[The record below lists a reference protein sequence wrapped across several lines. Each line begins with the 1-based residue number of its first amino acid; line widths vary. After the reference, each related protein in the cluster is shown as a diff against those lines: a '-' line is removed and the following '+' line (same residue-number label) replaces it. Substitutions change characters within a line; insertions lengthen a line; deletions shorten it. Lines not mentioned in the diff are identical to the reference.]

1 METVDELEIM
11 LNSLNSCSP
20 YDLEDLNKDE
30 TFLNSPFNLFHLNIR
45 SSDRNFNLLLSLLA
59 TMKVKF
65 SVIVLTETWLK
76 DKSHASNIPGYVA
89 YHSIRPNDKGYGG
102 VSIYIKNELQSSE
115 IVEFSINTDIFES
128 VGAKISIRNKI
139 INIIGIYKPP
149 RSPLDQF
156 NGQFF
161 DKLSILPAN
170 EMNFLTGDF
179 NVNLM
184 QSNPSSANLDFREK
198 FSSYFYHPLINIPTR
213 TTETS
218 STCIDNIFTNTLE
231 QTTSGTIECIISDHH
246 GVISTIP
253 IQFNQ
258 PHDNF
263 EFKFRDNSIENIQK
277 LRQDLIKELT
287 LFPHYNQFNMNDQL
301 TIFLDILMES
311 YNKNCPIRTKIISQK
326 QIEAPWISAQLKRA
340 INEKHRLH
348 KLSKN
353 DQSIVS
359 RFKLFSKQLR
369 DTIEN
374 ARRAYYRRKFQISE
388 KDPKATWK
396 IINSLIKPITKRNLY
411 KLKEEGVE
419 IKDSE
424 EIAKIFNSHFISVA
438 PDLAAKIPITDAD
451 PLHHVGHH
459 ERSFQFYDCT
469 PQEIESIIRSLKSKR
484 CAPQEIP
491 VSILKQVVD
500 IISPIISQLVNS
512 SVSDGSFPKALKVA
526 RIVPIHKSG
535 PKSNKK
541 NYRPIS
547 ILPTLSKIFEKAIH
561 KRITNFFVK
570 FNLLYSDQYGFQ
582 SKKSTTDAI
591 IKFTDQCYD
600 IIDNKEKLLSI
611 YLDFS
616 KAFDTVDH
624 KILCKKLERYGIR
637 GHINKWF
644 ESYLEKREQYVQISD
659 QKSSTKI
666 STCGVPQGSVLGPLL
681 FLIYINDMHKCSQ
694 LKFIHFAD
702 DSTAYSS
709 HNNLHELVPL
719 VNIELEKIDRWICAN
734 KLSLNTDKTSFMI
747 FSNTTTQNTPSV
759 RIRNTIIEQCHK
771 QKFLGV
777 IIDDKLNYKEHI
789 NSISNRVKRMNGL
802 LWKLSFCIPRKISR
816 KIYNSLIYPHLI
828 YANEVWGKSSQ
839 VALSRL
845 DRLVSTAQKY
855 ASDTSTNNN
864 PSSKLLNL
872 NQIHELFC
880 MTRFYKYYVQK
891 SNPYF
896 FEKFRNQLTT
906 HNINTRFSANNN
918 FNTPVI
924 HLERTKSSFF
934 YASHQYWN
942 KLPNQVRN
950 CSRLSS
956 FKKHLRNYLTSR

>member
-1 METVDELEIM
+1 METVDELELL
-11 LNSLNSCSP
+11 LNSINICSP
-20 YDLEDLNKDE
+20 HDLEDINENDA
-30 TFLNSPFNLFHLNIR
+30 FLSSPYNLFHLNIR
-45 SSDRNFNLLLSLLA
+45 SCSQNFNELLLLLA

-76 DKSHASNIPGYVA
+76 DKTHAPNIPGYVA
-89 YHSIRPNDKGYGG
+89 YHSIRPNGKGYGG

-115 IVEFSINTDIFES
+115 ITEFSINNEIMES
-128 VGAKISIRNKI
+128 VGAKVSIYNKN
-139 INIIGIYKPP
+139 INIIGIYKSP
-149 RSPLDQF
+149 RSLLDQF

-170 EMNFLTGDF
+170 EMNYLTGDF
-179 NVNLM
+179 NVDLM
-184 QSNPSSANLDFREK
+184 QSNPSNSELDFREK

-231 QTTSGTIECIISDHH
+231 HTSSGTIECKISDHH

-253 IQFNQ
+253 VQFNQ
-258 PHDNF
+258 PHDKF
-263 EFKFRDNSIENIQK
+263 EFKFRDNSNENIQK
-277 LRQDLIKELT
+277 LRQDLARELT
-287 LFPHYNQFNMNDQL
+287 LFTHYNQFTVNDQL
-301 TIFLDILMES
+301 TIFRDILIEN
-311 YNKNCPIRTKIISQK
+311 YNKNCPIKTIIISQR
-326 QIEAPWISAQLKRA
+326 QIEAPWISTQLKRA
-340 INEKHRLH
+340 IEEKHRLH

-359 RFKLFSKQLR
+359 RFKLFSNQLKH
-369 DTIEN
+369 TIEN
-374 ARRAYYRRKFQISE
+374 ARKAYYLRKFQISE

-396 IINSLIKPITKRNLY
+396 IINSLIKPISKRNFY
-411 KLKEEGVE
+411 KLKEEGME
-419 IKDSE
+419 ILDSE
-424 EIAKIFNSHFISVA
+424 KIAKIFNSHFISVA
-438 PDLAAKIPITDAD
+438 PDLAAKIPKTDAD
-451 PLHHVGHH
+451 PLHHVRHH
-459 ERSFQFYDCT
+459 ERSFQFYECT
-469 PQEIESIIRSLKSKR
+469 PQEIESIIFSLKSKR

-491 VSILKQVVD
+491 VSLLKQIVD
-500 IISPIISQLVNS
+500 IISPIISQLVNA
-512 SVSDGSFPKALKVA
+512 SVSKGLFPKALKVA
-526 RIVPIHKSG
+526 RIVPIHKAG
-535 PKSNKK
+535 PKSDKK

-547 ILPTLSKIFEKAIH
+547 ILPTLSKIFEKAMH

-570 FNLLYSDQYGFQ
+570 FNLLYNDQYGFQ
-582 SKKSTTDAI
+582 SKKNTTDAI

-600 IIDNKEKLLSI
+600 ILDSKEQLLSI

-637 GHINKWF
+637 GQINKWF
-644 ESYLEKREQYVQISD
+644 ESYLDKREQYVQISD
-659 QKSSTKI
+659 KKSPTKI
-666 STCGVPQGSVLGPLL
+666 SFCGVPQGSVLGPLL

-694 LKFIHFAD
+694 LKMIHFAD

-709 HNNLHELVPL
+709 HKSLHELVPL
-719 VNIELEKIDRWICAN
+719 VNIELEKIDQWICAN

-747 FSNTTTQNTPSV
+747 FSNTTTQNAPSII
-759 RIRNTIIEQCHK
+759 IRNTIIDVCHK

-777 IIDDKLNYKEHI
+777 IIDDKLKYKEHI

-802 LWKLSFCIPRKISR
+802 LWKLSHYIPRRISR

-855 ASDTSTNNN
+855 ATEISINNS

-880 MTRFYKYYVQK
+880 MTRFYKYYIQK

-896 FEKFRNQLTT
+896 FEKFRNQLTS
-906 HNINTRFSANNN
+906 HNLNTRFSANRN

-934 YASHQYWN
+934 YACHQYWN
-942 KLPNQVRN
+942 KLPNIVRN
-950 CSRLSS
+950 CSKLNS
-956 FKKHLRNYLTSR
+956 FKKHLRNHLTSR